1 MVGPERWWDETYKD
15 LFGSLPGATLAVFFQ
30 DLTSCYPRA
39 KLIKSINAR
48 SVIPVLEDVYD
59 TFGNLTQ
66 QKSDIGIRFNCKEM
80 EIFTENRNIEQVKE
94 SPGYPFP
101 NKVETIM
108 KSLGK

>member
-48 SVIPVLEDVYD
+48 SVVPVLEDVYD
-59 TFGNLTQ
+59 TFGNLIQ

-80 EIFTENRNIEQVKE
+80 EIFTENRNIEQFKT
-94 SPGYPFP
+94 SPGHPFP